1 MVLVTNEVASGD
13 FGAFTARLAPASA
26 LQCFCRHAFYF
37 TAKHSKSAEG
47 LTAKARRREGEGNQ
61 EREAW
66 KSKYAKGFLSLRL
79 IRLSGSFASLA
90 SRPRSAS
97 AFFAWLASLAGMKF
111 GRPPSRPQRG
121 PQGVVGRDSPAPSSG
136 ARLLSP
142 RTGALRLVA
151 ARPRCVLC
159 VLCGSFVFPS
169 AFANLEVVG
178 RGLRVCWLDVL
189 DFHLTAKNAKSA
201 ERERTA
207 KRFCLVLR
215 GWRIW
220 RV

>member
-111 GRPPSRPQRG
+111 GRPNPDRINSEDTKSRRSSLLCTTIFQFARG
-121 PQGVVGRDSPAPSSG
+121 RRGFRRSAAVSAAARSAGCCGSGFSG
-136 ARLLSP
+136 AQFRSTVAEP
-142 RTGALRLVA
+142 EDGRTPVG
-151 ARPRCVLC
+151 
-159 VLCGSFVFPS
+159 CG
-169 AFANLEVVG
+169 
-178 RGLRVCWLDVL
+178 
-189 DFHLTAKNAKSA
+189 
-201 ERERTA
+201 
-207 KRFCLVLR
+207 
-215 GWRIW
+215 
-220 RV
+220 